1 VVVQVRLV
9 HQVAQVAQVLQEVQV
24 LQVLRAHQL
33 EKARLMKDRQTERSI
48 TRSHIVKAD
57 YLNGASDEQLTTREF
72 IRIF

>member
-1 VVVQVRLV
+1 LSNSKNIYTTLAPELEVRP
-9 HQVAQVAQVLQEVQV
+9 
-24 LQVLRAHQL
+24 L
-33 EKARLMKDRQTERSI
+33 EKVSLMKDRQTERSI